1 MNGLSDKDAAR
12 LYRKKKNQDYRNK
25 FTKENYDRI
34 TILRNK
40 GDKEKIKAIADSK
53 GITTT
58 ELINEAIDLWAS
70 QNGYKL

>member
-53 GITTT
+53 GVTTT